1 MPICGGHAKRPAP
14 MAERRGACPSWAGK
28 RQAPEASLALSCGV
42 TLAELCSKACANA
55 RKTNGNNQCPHHAVE
70 GGVSTAQA
78 NLACRIHG
86 LFSRP
91 GIKGPSQAS

>member
-55 RKTNGNNQCPHHAVE
+55 RKITKVQGFDRTQDSPVDE
-70 GGVSTAQA
+70 
-78 NLACRIHG
+78 R
-86 LFSRP
+86 
-91 GIKGPSQAS
+91 